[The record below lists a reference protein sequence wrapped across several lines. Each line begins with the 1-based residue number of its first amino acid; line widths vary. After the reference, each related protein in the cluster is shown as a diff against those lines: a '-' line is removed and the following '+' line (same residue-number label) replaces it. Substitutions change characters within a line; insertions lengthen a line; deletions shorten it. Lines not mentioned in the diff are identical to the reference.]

1 MHVADHPEPVDA
13 VSAWA
18 RVADEPL
25 RPGGADA
32 GRAHSLYLFVMSLPA
47 TFSQD
52 FADDLYRP

>member
-1 MHVADHPEPVDA
+1 M
-13 VSAWA
+13 
-18 RVADEPL
+18 ADEPL